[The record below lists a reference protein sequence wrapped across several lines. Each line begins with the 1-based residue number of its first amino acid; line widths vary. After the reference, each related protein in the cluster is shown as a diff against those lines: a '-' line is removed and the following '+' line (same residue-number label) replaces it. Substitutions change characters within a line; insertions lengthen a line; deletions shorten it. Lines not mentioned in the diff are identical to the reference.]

1 MFSPYKSFVIKYT
14 AKNRK
19 KQILI
24 KKTFSEA
31 FSEAF
36 CRKKRIVNENCLTT
50 TAGNSILY
58 MLRKINEL
66 SEKEK

>member
-1 MFSPYKSFVIKYT
+1 MFSPYKIFVIKYT

-24 KKTFSEA
+24 KKT